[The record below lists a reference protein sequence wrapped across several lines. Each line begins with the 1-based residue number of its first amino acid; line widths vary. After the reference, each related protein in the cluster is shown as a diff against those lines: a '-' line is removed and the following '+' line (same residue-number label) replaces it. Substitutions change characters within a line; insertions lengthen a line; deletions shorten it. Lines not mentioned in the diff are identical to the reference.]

1 MMNFYASCRSLLL
14 YPLGL
19 FCIYYSHIL
28 LSLDYLVWF
37 DIITEKKNTFF
48 IYLLA
53 NHAFGGIVMAITGFI
68 LLFYLVYK
76 AVSQLLKHQHMVPWL
91 RIIILLWILLLSI
104 SLIYHSI
111 FLYEISISL
120 LFFSISIFF
129 FFLISHYFMFSS
141 K

>member
-1 MMNFYASCRSLLL
+1 MMSFYAIGRSLLL
-14 YPLGL
+14 YPLGVC
-19 FCIYYSHIL
+19 CIYYSHIL

-37 DIITEKKNTFF
+37 DVVTEKKNTFF

-53 NHAFGGIVMAITGFI
+53 NHAIGGIVMAITGFV
-68 LLFYLVYK
+68 LLFYLIFK
-76 AVSQLLKHQHMVPWL
+76 AVSTLLTHQHMLPWL
-91 RIIILLWILLLSI
+91 QMMILLWISLLSI

-120 LFFSISIFF
+120 LFFCISIFF
-129 FFLISHYFMFSS
+129 FFLISHHFMFSS